1 MSFSF
6 SFAFKFLVKEQIY
19 QNLGKR
25 TVEFPNSVVH
35 QMRIFETHPNTHIKF
50 AFFLEVNFGEVGGKV
65 EEREEDEKD
74 GEV

>member
-1 MSFSF
+1 
-6 SFAFKFLVKEQIY
+6 
-19 QNLGKR
+19 
-25 TVEFPNSVVH
+25 
-35 QMRIFETHPNTHIKF
+35 MRIFETHPNTHIKF